1 MNLSMKW
8 LADYIDCSDI
18 PVKNFCYDMTMSGS
32 KVERYDAEG
41 AEISKV
47 VVGKLLSV
55 VAHEN
60 SDHLVVCMVDVGED
74 KPIQIVTGASNV
86 EAGQY
91 VPVALDGST
100 LPGGVK
106 IKKENSE
113 VLNQMVCFVL
123 WVNWDLPYTIFLM
136 P

>member
-60 SDHLVVCMVDVGED
+60 SDHLVVCMVDVERINLYRSL
-74 KPIQIVTGASNV
+74 PAHQ
-86 EAGQY
+86 
-91 VPVALDGST
+91 T
-100 LPGGVK
+100 LK
-106 IKKENSE
+106 QDN
-113 VLNQMVCFVL
+113 M
-123 WVNWDLPYTIFLM
+123 FL
-136 P
+136 